1 MKDYTTDL
9 IFFQNGLDIRE
20 KKLPKHHP
28 DLAVLYHYLSKL
40 YLSIGQYS
48 LAMKNVQQAIDIAQI
63 KLPSTHSDL
72 VDYRET
78 YEKIQKKI

>member
-1 MKDYTTDL
+1 
-9 IFFQNGLDIRE
+9 
-20 KKLPKHHP
+20 
-28 DLAVLYHYLSKL
+28 
-40 YLSIGQYS
+40 QYS